1 MNQQSYYAVIPA
13 NVRYSKEVSDGAKL
27 LYGEITALSNQNGY
41 CWATN
46 KYFADLYGKSSDTV
60 SRWISELSAAGF
72 IVTLVDSSAAN
83 SRKIWLAGSP
93 GVSAKMPTPIGKNA
107 STLSAKM
114 PTPIGKNAEQNNTV
128 NTTLNTTLKN
138 NAGASDPLSP
148 PFQKVDEI
156 YPETFSL
163 EEERSEPLHRGPGAV
178 RVSITDPEFPGVTI
192 EDAVG
197 PKTKPTKTGR
207 EKQQRNAPNIH
218 PENET
223 VFQHFSDPQKARAA
237 WAEWL
242 QYKYD
247 QHRERY
253 KNAKSELVKLRSL
266 WEETKGDAA
275 QVERNISHSIGNLY
289 RGIFAPKAEKNGTQQ
304 HGLNK
309 ATAQHLDLAQYVGQ
323 RRMAAGQRR
332 MAAME
337 RAMQNGTL
345 AGAPEER
352 QF

>member
-128 NTTLNTTLKN
+128 NNKLNNTKEEKEKSFSTPEHFALEAEKQKPIPPV
-138 NAGASDPLSP
+138 APAPLSIELH
-148 PFQKVDEI
+148 D
-156 YPETFSL
+156 PET
-163 EEERSEPLHRGPGAV
+163 
-178 RVSITDPEFPGVTI
+178 PGVTI
-192 EDAVG
+192 YDHIPHKGYPTTEPVG
-197 PKTKPTKTGR
+197 EWQRVNIPQEIEALKTDTAMREAFTMSRKIPPANYAEYLEAFSIDVQGRGEKYTTPK
-207 EKQQRNAPNIH
+207 Q
-218 PENET
+218 
-223 VFQHFSDPQKARAA
+223 
-237 WAEWL
+237 
-242 QYKYD
+242 
-247 QHRERY
+247 
-253 KNAKSELVKLRSL
+253 LRSHFL
-266 WEETKGDAA
+266 NWSGTRFEI
-275 QVERNISHSIGNLY
+275 QSR
-289 RGIFAPKAEKNGTQQ
+289 KAKESKPAIPT
-304 HGLNK
+304 
-309 ATAQHLDLAQYVGQ
+309 GQ
-323 RRMAAGQRR
+323 PAKI
-332 MAAME
+332 
-337 RAMQNGTL
+337 
-345 AGAPEER
+345 R
-352 QF
+352 QL

>member
-72 IVTLVDSSAAN
+72 IITLVDSSAAN

-138 NAGASDPLSP
+138 NAGASDPLTP

-163 EEERSEPLHRGPGAV
+163 EEEKKTTSPGAG
-178 RVSITDPEFPGVTI
+178 RCSCFDHRPGISGRYGGRRTRTGAENTQRAQI
-192 EDAVG
+192 QN
-197 PKTKPTKTGR
+197 TGR
-207 EKQQRNAPNIH
+207 NRLG
-218 PENET
+218 
-223 VFQHFSDPQKARAA
+223 RA
-237 WAEWL
+237 
-242 QYKYD
+242 
-247 QHRERY
+247 
-253 KNAKSELVKLRSL
+253 
-266 WEETKGDAA
+266 
-275 QVERNISHSIGNLY
+275 GN
-289 RGIFAPKAEKNGTQQ
+289 
-304 HGLNK
+304 
-309 ATAQHLDLAQYVGQ
+309 
-323 RRMAAGQRR
+323 
-332 MAAME
+332 
-337 RAMQNGTL
+337 
-345 AGAPEER
+345 
-352 QF
+352 